1 MNKLLTYAIMLI
13 RMGWEGR
20 EQEKEREIMP
30 ISHEARFTPSSLR
43 TIRDNADRI
52 TEGAKSG
59 TKVFV

>member
-1 MNKLLTYAIMLI
+1 
-13 RMGWEGR
+13 MGWEGR

-59 TKVFV
+59 TKVFVQ